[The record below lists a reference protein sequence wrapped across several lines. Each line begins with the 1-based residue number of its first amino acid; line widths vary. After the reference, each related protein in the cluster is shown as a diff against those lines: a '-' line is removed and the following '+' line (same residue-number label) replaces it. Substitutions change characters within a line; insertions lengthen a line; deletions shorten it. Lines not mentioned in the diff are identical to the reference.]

1 MYSRL
6 FLSLLLICAMAT
18 TASAYT
24 LDDVEWDTSI
34 DSATL
39 HWGDSVEDNGYTIT
53 AEDFQKDE
61 HVYISIS
68 KNGQT
73 LKHGA
78 LLVGDN
84 LEYRDTEEGKDI
96 RVNVNEVKVNID
108 EWTGNM
114 EDPTAEIQI
123 DNRGEP
129 EFDISIETD
138 RDEYDPRI
146 TSETEMEVTLKIKND
161 GSAKAE
167 DVQLTVDPAGMDV
180 VGGDLKETISSLEID
195 VTTEEYKLTLKVPH
209 LWEETDLD
217 IVGTAG
223 GYDINGELHENEE
236 SETVT
241 IAPKVELMIT
251 KSIPEE
257 IYMDETARV
266 SVSIRNNGLYHVG
279 DITVEDEIFDHME
292 LLDDIAL
299 NKKISL
305 EAGETIKLFE
315 YSLKPTRSGEFT
327 APATVASFKA
337 PNGKTYE
344 YDSNEPE
351 IEINGP
357 VISVTQST
365 ESLTVRPSDEVKV
378 SVKVSNK
385 GNRDASVN
393 AISEIPE
400 DVTFVSGETGLDQ
413 VIPNDESKSYN
424 YIIRAGNDGNFTV
437 PAVRVS
443 FIDMENYKGER
454 VSNILQV
461 NVTNTSTQETATGT
475 SNKDDSQTSDDDGD
489 DNSIFSDD
497 ESNGGSGSGEN
508 NENNKVEPGF
518 GALMAIFILAGIYV
532 FGKKR

>member
-6 FLSLLLICAMAT
+6 FLSLLLICAIAT

-24 LDDVEWDTSI
+24 LDDVEWDKSI
-34 DSATL
+34 DSSTL

-78 LLVGDN
+78 LLVGDT
-84 LEYRDTEEGKDI
+84 LEYRDTEEGRDI
-96 RVNVNEVKVNID
+96 RVHVNKVKVNID

-114 EDPTAEIQI
+114 EDPTAEIRI
-123 DNRGEP
+123 YNRGEP
-129 EFDISIETD
+129 EFDVSIETD

-146 TSETEMEVTLKIKND
+146 TSETEMEVSLKIKND

-167 DVQLTVDPAGMDV
+167 DVRFTVEPAGMDV
-180 VGGDLKETISSLEID
+180 VGGDLTETISSLEID
-195 VTTEEYKLTLKVPH
+195 EITEEYKLTLKVPH

-217 IVGTAG
+217 IVATVE
-223 GYDINGELHENEE
+223 GYDINGDLHESEE
-236 SETVT
+236 IETVT

-251 KSIPEE
+251 KSMPEK
-257 IYMDETARV
+257 IYIDKTARV
-266 SVSIRNNGLYHVG
+266 SVSIRNNGLYDVSG
-279 DITVEDEIFDHME
+279 ITVEDEVFDHME
-292 LLDDIAL
+292 LFDDL
-299 NKKISL
+299 NLKKKISL

-315 YSLKPTRSGEFT
+315 YSLKPTKSGEFK
-327 APATVASFKA
+327 APATIASFKA

-344 YDSNEPE
+344 YESNQPE
-351 IEINGP
+351 IQIDGP
-357 VISVTQST
+357 VITVTQST
-365 ESLTVRPSDEVKV
+365 ASSTIRPSDEVKV
-378 SVKVSNK
+378 TVKVSNK
-385 GNRDASVN
+385 GNKDASVN
-393 AISEIPE
+393 AVSEIPE

-413 VIPNDESKSYN
+413 VIPKGKSKSYN
-424 YIIRAGNDGNFTV
+424 YIVRAENDGNFTV

-454 VSNILQV
+454 VSNILQF
-461 NVTNTSTQETATGT
+461 NVTNTSTQDTATDT
-475 SNKDDSQTSDDDGD
+475 SNKDDSQTSDDGG

-497 ESNGGSGSGEN
+497 ESTGGSGET
-508 NENNKVEPGF
+508 NENNKVQPGF
-518 GALMAIFILAGIYV
+518 GALMAIFVLAGIYV
-532 FGKKR
+532 FGIKR

>member
-1 MYSRL
+1 MYSRI
-6 FLSLLLICAMAT
+6 FLSLLLICAGAT

-24 LDDVEWDTSI
+24 LDDIQWDKSI

-96 RVNVNEVKVNID
+96 RVHANEVKVNID

-114 EDPTAEIQI
+114 EDPTAEISI
-123 DNRGEP
+123 YNRGKP

-146 TSETEMEVTLKIKND
+146 TSKAEIEVTLKIKND

-167 DVQLTVDPAGMDV
+167 DVQLSVDPAGMDV
-180 VGGDLKETISSLEID
+180 VEGDLTESISSLEID
-195 VTTEEYKLTLKVPH
+195 ETTEEYELTLKVPH

-217 IVGTAG
+217 IVATVE
-223 GYDINGELHENEE
+223 GYDINGDLHKNEE
-236 SETVT
+236 IETVT

-266 SVSIRNNGLYHVG
+266 LVSIRNNGLYDVSN
-279 DITVEDEIFDHME
+279 ITVKDKIIDHME
-292 LLDDIAL
+292 LLDDVVL
-299 NKKISL
+299 NKNISL
-305 EAGETIKLFE
+305 DAGETIKIFE
-315 YSLKPTRSGEFT
+315 YSMKPTKSGEFKT
-327 APATVASFKA
+327 PATIASFKA
-337 PNGKTYE
+337 SNGKIYE
-344 YDSNEPE
+344 YESNQPE
-351 IEINGP
+351 IQVDGP
-357 VISVTQST
+357 VITVTQST
-365 ESLTVRPSDEVKV
+365 ESSTIRPSDEVKV
-378 SVKVSNK
+378 TVKVSNK
-385 GNRDASVN
+385 GNRDASVK
-393 AISEIPE
+393 AVSEIPD
-400 DVTFVSGETGLDQ
+400 DVTFVRGETSLDQ
-413 VIPNDESKSYN
+413 VIPEGKSKSYN
-424 YIIRAGNDGNFTV
+424 YIIRAGNEGNFTV
-437 PAVRVS
+437 PAARAS

-454 VSNILQV
+454 VSNILQFDII
-461 NVTNTSTQETATGT
+461 NTSTQDAATDA
-475 SNKDDSQTSDDDGD
+475 SNKADSQISDDSGD

-497 ESNGGSGSGEN
+497 ESNGGSGET
-508 NENNKVEPGF
+508 NENNKVQPGF
-518 GALMAIFILAGIYV
+518 DALMVIFVLTGIYV
-532 FGKKR
+532 FGIKR

>member
-24 LDDVEWDTSI
+24 LDDVEWDKSI

-96 RVNVNEVKVNID
+96 RVHVNEVKVNID
-108 EWTGNM
+108 DWTGNM
-114 EDPTAEIQI
+114 EDPTAEIRTY
-123 DNRGEP
+123 NRGEP

-167 DVQLTVDPAGMDV
+167 DVQLSIDPAGMDV
-180 VGGDLKETISSLEID
+180 VGGDLTETISSLEID
-195 VTTEEYKLTLKVPH
+195 ETTEEYKLTLNVPH

-217 IVGTAG
+217 IVATVE
-223 GYDINGELHENEE
+223 GYDINGDLHENEE
-236 SETVT
+236 IETVT
-241 IAPKVELMIT
+241 IAPKVELILT
-251 KSIPEE
+251 KSVSEE
-257 IYMDETARV
+257 LYMDETGRF
-266 SVSIRNNGLYHVG
+266 SVSIRNNGLYHVS
-279 DITVEDEIFDHME
+279 DITVEDGIFDHME
-292 LLDDIAL
+292 LLDDVAL

-315 YSLKPTRSGEFT
+315 YSMKPTKSGEFK

-337 PNGKTYE
+337 SNGEIYE
-344 YDSNEPE
+344 YESNQPE
-351 IEINGP
+351 IQIDGP
-357 VISVTQST
+357 VITVTQRTASST
-365 ESLTVRPSDEVKV
+365 IRPSDEVKV
-378 SVKVSNK
+378 IVKVSNK
-385 GNRDASVN
+385 GNKDASVN
-393 AISEIPE
+393 AVSEIPD
-400 DVTFVSGETGLDQ
+400 DVTFVRGETSLDQ
-413 VIPNDESKSYN
+413 VIPKGKSKSYN
-424 YIIRAGNDGNFTV
+424 YIIRAGNEGNFTV
-437 PAVRVS
+437 PAVRAS

-454 VSNILQV
+454 VSNILQF
-461 NVTNTSTQETATGT
+461 NVTNTSTQDAATDE
-475 SNKDDSQTSDDDGD
+475 SNEADSQTSGGGGD

-497 ESNGGSGSGEN
+497 ESNGGSGET
-508 NENNKVEPGF
+508 NENNKVQPGF
-518 GALMAIFILAGIYV
+518 GALMVIFVLAGIYV
-532 FGKKR
+532 FGIKR